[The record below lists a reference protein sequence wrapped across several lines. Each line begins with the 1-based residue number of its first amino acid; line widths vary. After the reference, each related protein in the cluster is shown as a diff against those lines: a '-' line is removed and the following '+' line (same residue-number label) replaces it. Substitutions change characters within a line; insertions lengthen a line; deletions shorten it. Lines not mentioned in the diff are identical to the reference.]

1 MIVLLHLP
9 DTSLPNIP
17 RCCDYYWHSKRRGRL
32 KCSPPLYLL
41 TNLDFQKIKTK
52 TNKQVGWRA
61 VNIWIQLPSYFKSNF
76 TKLWCHFLRP
86 HNLSWFQS
94 PGFWLQNGSVF
105 SCVFWVFFFSEKNWK
120 SIHCLPISFKGFD
133 IPYFWCQNCYGRWQ
147 KPRRETAV
155 LEILLA
161 GTLYACIW
169 IRPWCKEQSYV
180 LKSLDALQNTTV
192 PIEIKDFL

>member
-1 MIVLLHLP
+1 MKVLLHLP

-76 TKLWCHFLRP
+76 TELWCHF
-86 HNLSWFQS
+86 S
-94 PGFWLQNGSVF
+94 PPTQFELVSVPWILITECSVF
-105 SCVFWVFFFSEKNWK
+105 SCIFWVFFFFWK
-120 SIHCLPISFKGFD
+120 ELKEYPLSSHIVQGIWHPLFLMPKLLWKMAKAKERNCRSGDTACRNSICLYLD
-133 IPYFWCQNCYGRWQ
+133 QAMMQR
-147 KPRRETAV
+147 TV
-155 LEILLA
+155 L
-161 GTLYACIW
+161 C
-169 IRPWCKEQSYV
+169 S
-180 LKSLDALQNTTV
+180 
-192 PIEIKDFL
+192 